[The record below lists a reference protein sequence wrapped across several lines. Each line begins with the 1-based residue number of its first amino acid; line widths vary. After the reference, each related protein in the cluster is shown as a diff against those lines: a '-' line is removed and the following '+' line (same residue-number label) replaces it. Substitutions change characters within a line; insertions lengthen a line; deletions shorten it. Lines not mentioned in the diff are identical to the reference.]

1 MEHTAACFDG
11 LCIGSQCGKLFTRI
25 SAFVIIGIGIAK
37 PGIADGDYRQKKL
50 PEFLY
55 RHGRGDHGLLTKE
68 IFQNRTALI
77 RIKSDPA
84 IFPRVFRGSLVSG
97 ACACRDIKC
106 LSGVEPVFLML
117 RPKRA
122 GSFKNKMNQMVWL
135 PYVYPARQ
143 AEIPQWLSCNVKYSS
158 AVRSNTRSLFPIM

>member
-1 MEHTAACFDG
+1 
-11 LCIGSQCGKLFTRI
+11 LFTRI

-68 IFQNRTALI
+68 MFQNRTALI

-135 PYVYPARQ
+135 HLKAVCISCTTGRNPAV
-143 AEIPQWLSCNVKYSS
+143 VKLQRKIFQCCP
-158 AVRSNTRSLFPIM
+158 V